1 MRLNQELSILNA
13 ISQTVNQSID
23 LDEILNKSVDK
34 VMEMIDVHQ
43 ASICLVDEKKSELT
57 LVVHRGYSRKYLE
70 CMMRRKLGVGVTG
83 KAVLSG
89 ESVFVE
95 DYPNHPDALGRAIE
109 EGFKSVVII
118 PLKSRDKIYGT
129 LNIAGKKVSK
139 ITPSGKNL
147 FNSVGQIITERW
159 RGLFFI
165 PRTLNAWKS

>member
-34 VMEMIDVHQ
+34 VMEMLDVHQ

-57 LVVHRGYSRKYLE
+57 LVVHRGFSRKYLE

-95 DYPNHPDALGRAIE
+95 DYPNHPDALGPAIE
-109 EGFKSVVII
+109 EGFKSVVVI

-129 LNIAGKKVSK
+129 LNIAGKKFRKSLRLER
-139 ITPSGKNL
+139 ISLTRSGR
-147 FNSVGQIITERW
+147 SSAERW